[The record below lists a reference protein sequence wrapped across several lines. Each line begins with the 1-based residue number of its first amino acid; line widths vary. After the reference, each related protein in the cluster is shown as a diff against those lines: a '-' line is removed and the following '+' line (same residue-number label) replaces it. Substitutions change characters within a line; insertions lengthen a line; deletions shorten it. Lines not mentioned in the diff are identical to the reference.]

1 MNSDT
6 FKFGSMSALR
16 SGTVISL
23 PDSDSEFEM
32 VTRNE
37 GLKFNKVSVETQTLD
52 VQIIRYCDST
62 DTSTQTDS
70 TFELLSP
77 NKKQMQEMVKEQ
89 KRKLQAEREE
99 SLNRL
104 KKIEKRLT
112 KTEQTS
118 MLFDSDNETTSQNS
132 EDGVLIKRPGKKVGA
147 KKQLYTRAAG
157 VKRTKTTRGGSDHR

>member
-1 MNSDT
+1 
-6 FKFGSMSALR
+6 
-16 SGTVISL
+16 
-23 PDSDSEFEM
+23 
-32 VTRNE
+32 
-37 GLKFNKVSVETQTLD
+37 
-52 VQIIRYCDST
+52 
-62 DTSTQTDS
+62 
-70 TFELLSP
+70 
-77 NKKQMQEMVKEQ
+77 MQEMVKEQ